1 MRPLRP
7 ATDLR
12 LGEPLPHQ
20 LANQPRPPPKADC
33 SFDLAMLCG
42 ISPGFP
48 ELFPTQGQVV
58 TCYSPGRHCTQG
70 LLPFLV
76 RLACVRHA
84 ASVDSEPGSN
94 SRLKPEN
101 LFGTNKFA
109 VSRSGRQLSCEYVQT
124 LSPNISISQ
133 LARSTF
139 CQRPIRFPPERCAFS
154 PYRFP
159 SGNPYVL
166 ETFQTYSLRAAAV
179 NPLKSQDFHLISTA
193 GEFTSRKLT

>member
-20 LANQPRPPPKADC
+20 LANQPRPPPRADC
-33 SFDLAMLCG
+33 SFDLSMLCG

-48 ELFPTQGQVV
+48 GLSPTQGQVV

-94 SRLKPEN
+94 SRLKPDVCRRVVGRLPSLRIHGRRQRQQWFQQRGMAPPFSFTASFLRTKQAKTTVVYLVRSIGLMPE
-101 LFGTNKFA
+101 FA
-109 VSRSGRQLSCEYVQT
+109 LSR
-124 LSPNISISQ
+124 
-133 LARSTF
+133 LARST
-139 CQRPIRFPPERCAFS
+139 
-154 PYRFP
+154 
-159 SGNPYVL
+159 
-166 ETFQTYSLRAAAV
+166 
-179 NPLKSQDFHLISTA
+179 
-193 GEFTSRKLT
+193 